1 MRNIVIGTAGHIDH
15 GKTTLIKY
23 LTGKDTDTLPEEKK
37 RGITIDLGFSF
48 LETSENKKVGIIDVP
63 GHEKFIKNMTAGAS
77 GIDYIIFVVA
87 LDDGVMPQTRE
98 HFNIVKLLGIKHGII
113 VLTKSDLVDE
123 KQKENVKEEIKFL
136 VKNSFLENAKI
147 FETSTK
153 DINSYKN
160 LKKFLI
166 EDVENVEKE
175 IENDSNKDFR
185 MYVDRVF
192 SVKGFGTV
200 ITGTVLQGKI
210 KVNDFLNI
218 YPLNRKVRVKGIE
231 NHGIKLESIESGN
244 RCALNISNVEKD
256 EIKRGDIVST
266 ISSFKSSNIIDVVFE
281 PLKDILIKNNEKV
294 KIHFGTKEITGK
306 IRIFTRDSILVKE
319 NEEIE
324 KYPAQIY
331 LDENVA
337 LIFKEYGIIRS
348 CSPVETIGGVEFIGF
363 STEKKKKNDIDYAQH
378 ILNIYKGNVNNEN
391 KKDFSYLKNILEDFH
406 EKNHLEKGILRI
418 ELKNKYFEDF
428 SFKEFKEFI
437 NESIEKNEVKS
448 EVILDKEYISLK
460 EYKIKLTK
468 EEKELKEKI
477 FKIYKESRFIPQK
490 ESIIESNISNLENL
504 KKVHNYLLNEGMI
517 IYLENDFYILKGFLK
532 EAEKQI
538 KEYIINNEKITL
550 LEVRNLLNIDRIS
563 AIMIL
568 EKLDKLKITERKEDY
583 RILYKGV

>member
-123 KQKENVKEEIKFL
+123 KQKENVKGEIKFL

-160 LKKFLI
+160 LKDFLI
-166 EDVENVEKE
+166 EDIENVEKE

-266 ISSFKSSNIIDVVFE
+266 ISSFQSSNIIDVVFE
-281 PLKDILIKNNEKV
+281 ALKDILIKNNEKI

-306 IRIFTRDSILVKE
+306 IRIFTRDSILIKE

-331 LDENVA
+331 LDDNVA

-378 ILNIYKGNVNNEN
+378 ILNIYKGNVNSEN
-391 KKDFSYLKNILEDFH
+391 KKDFLYLKNILEDFH

-437 NESIEKNEVKS
+437 NESIEKNEIKS

-490 ESIIESNISNLENL
+490 ESIIESNISNLENF

-538 KEYIINNEKITL
+538 KEYINNNGKITL

-568 EKLDKLKITERKEDY
+568 EKLDRLKITERKEDY

>member
-123 KQKENVKEEIKFL
+123 KQKENVKGEIKFL

-153 DINSYKN
+153 DINSYKS
-160 LKKFLI
+160 LKDFLI
-166 EDVENVEKE
+166 EDIENVEKK

-266 ISSFKSSNIIDVVFE
+266 ISSFQSSNIIDVVFE
-281 PLKDILIKNNEKV
+281 PLKDILIKNNEKI

-437 NESIEKNEVKS
+437 NENIEKNEIKS

-490 ESIIESNISNLENL
+490 ESIIESNISNLENF

-538 KEYIINNEKITL
+538 KEYINNNGKITL

-568 EKLDKLKITERKEDY
+568 EKLDRLKITERKEDY

>member
-160 LKKFLI
+160 LKDFLI
-166 EDVENVEKE
+166 EDIENVEKE

-266 ISSFKSSNIIDVVFE
+266 IFSFQSSNIIDVVFE
-281 PLKDILIKNNEKV
+281 PLKNILIKNNEKI

-306 IRIFTRDSILVKE
+306 IRIFTRDSILIKE

-437 NESIEKNEVKS
+437 NENIEKNEIKS

-490 ESIIESNISNLENL
+490 ESIIESNISNLENF

-538 KEYIINNEKITL
+538 KEYINNNGKITL

-568 EKLDKLKITERKEDY
+568 EKLDRLKITERKEDY

>member
-160 LKKFLI
+160 LKEFLI
-166 EDVENVEKE
+166 EDIENVEKE

-266 ISSFKSSNIIDVVFE
+266 ISSFQSSNIIDVVFE
-281 PLKDILIKNNEKV
+281 PLKDILIKNNEKI
-294 KIHFGTKEITGK
+294 KIHFGTKELTGK

-363 STEKKKKNDIDYAQH
+363 STEKKKKNDIDYVQH

-391 KKDFSYLKNILEDFH
+391 KKDFSYLKNILEDFY

-437 NESIEKNEVKS
+437 NESIEKNEIKS

-490 ESIIESNISNLENL
+490 ESIIESNISNLENF

-538 KEYIINNEKITL
+538 KEYINNNGKITL

-568 EKLDKLKITERKEDY
+568 EKLDRLKITERKEDY

>member
-160 LKKFLI
+160 LKEFLI
-166 EDVENVEKE
+166 EDIENVEKE

-266 ISSFKSSNIIDVVFE
+266 ISSFQSSNIIDVVFE
-281 PLKDILIKNNEKV
+281 PLKDILIKNNEKI

-363 STEKKKKNDIDYAQH
+363 STEKKKKNDIDYVQH

-391 KKDFSYLKNILEDFH
+391 KKDFSYLKNILEDFY

-437 NESIEKNEVKS
+437 NESIEKNEIKS

-490 ESIIESNISNLENL
+490 ESIIESNISNLENF

-538 KEYIINNEKITL
+538 KEYINNNGKITL

-568 EKLDKLKITERKEDY
+568 EKLDRLKITERKEDY

>member
-166 EDVENVEKE
+166 KDVENVEKE

-218 YPLNRKVRVKGIE
+218 YPLNSKVRVKGIE

-281 PLKDILIKNNEKV
+281 PLKDILIKNNEKI

-306 IRIFTRDSILVKE
+306 IRIFTRDSILVKKD
-319 NEEIE
+319 EEIE

-460 EYKIKLTK
+460 EYKIKLT
-468 EEKELKEKI
+468 LN
-477 FKIYKESRFIPQK
+477 QK
-490 ESIIESNISNLENL
+490 R
-504 KKVHNYLLNEGMI
+504 KKQKQNPLVIQRKTLSGHLLHW
-517 IYLENDFYILKGFLK
+517 
-532 EAEKQI
+532 
-538 KEYIINNEKITL
+538 
-550 LEVRNLLNIDRIS
+550 
-563 AIMIL
+563 
-568 EKLDKLKITERKEDY
+568 
-583 RILYKGV
+583 